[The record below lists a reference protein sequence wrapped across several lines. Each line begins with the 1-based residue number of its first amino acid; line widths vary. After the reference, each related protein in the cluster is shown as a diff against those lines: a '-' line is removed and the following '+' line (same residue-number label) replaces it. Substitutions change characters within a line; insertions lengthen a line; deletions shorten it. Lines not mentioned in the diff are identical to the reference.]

1 MKPSCPTTPESRV
14 YSSKLLD
21 RRWLTEK
28 VFEIELSKP
37 ASFQFMAG
45 HRIQL
50 LRGDMQRDY
59 SLITGP
65 ADSTLAL
72 CVYNLAG
79 GRFSPVLASAP
90 VGSSLSF
97 TGPHGYFTYRPS
109 ARQAVFVATGTGIA
123 PFLSMVRSG
132 ITGFTLLHGVR
143 TPKELYYQDDFRR
156 TARLYV
162 PCLSATF
169 SAKGAPDTGFRGR
182 VIQYLEEHLP
192 LGEYDFYLCGGQK
205 MIRDVLFLVDTR
217 FPGSL
222 VYTEIF
228 Y

>member
-1 MKPSCPTTPESRV
+1 MVDSRV
-14 YSSKLLD
+14 YSTKLLD

-28 VFEIELSKP
+28 VFEIELSRP

-45 HRIQL
+45 QRIRFL
-50 LRGDMQRDY
+50 HGPMRRDY

-65 ADSTLAL
+65 TDSALAL
-72 CVYNLAG
+72 CVHNFAEG
-79 GRFSPVLASAP
+79 QFSPILASAP

-109 ARQAVFVATGTGIA
+109 NRPAVFVATGTGIA

-132 ITGFTLLHGVR
+132 VAGFTLLHGVR
-143 TPKELYYQDDFRR
+143 NPEQLYYQNDFRR
-156 TARLYV
+156 TARLYI
-162 PCLSATF
+162 PCLSATP
-169 SAKGAPDTGFRGR
+169 SGQGIPDNGFLGR
-182 VIQYLEEHLP
+182 VILYLEEHHP
-192 LGEYDFYLCGGQK
+192 LETYDFYLCGGQE
-205 MIRDVLFLVDTR
+205 MIRDVIFLVDER